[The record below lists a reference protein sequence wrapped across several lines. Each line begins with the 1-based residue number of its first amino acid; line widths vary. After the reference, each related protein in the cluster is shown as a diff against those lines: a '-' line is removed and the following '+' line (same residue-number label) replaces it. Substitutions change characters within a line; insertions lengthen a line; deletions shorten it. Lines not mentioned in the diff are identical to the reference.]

1 MITATPKTEWT
12 SIAPPNGR
20 CLAVMRSSLIQLFLR
35 AGCRSCAGLRPLYQ
49 TDGIGRKAATRD
61 IEQWQQAHRK
71 K

>member
-1 MITATPKTEWT
+1 
-12 SIAPPNGR
+12 
-20 CLAVMRSSLIQLFLR
+20 MRSSLIQLFLR